1 MNIEFIKIDDQ
12 KEKSEICNIVLNDL
26 PLWFGIPESNRA
38 YCEGVKKHDF
48 IKIVSQDK
56 LVGFCSVKENNI
68 NVAEIYVMGI
78 LEKYH
83 RKGIGK
89 QLFSFLEDELQKKS
103 FLYLEVKTLDESR
116 ESYEYMKTRL
126 FYKSVGF
133 LPLDV
138 LENEWG
144 KDNPCLIMIKKL

>member
-1 MNIEFIKIDDQ
+1 MNIEFIKIDNQ
-12 KEKSEICNIVLNDL
+12 KEKSEICNIVLQDL
-26 PLWFGIPESNRA
+26 PLWFGIPEANHA
-38 YCEGVKKHDF
+38 YCEGVKKHGF

-56 LVGFCSVKENNI
+56 LVGFCSVKENNEF
-68 NVAEIYVMGI
+68 VAEIYVMGI

-89 QLFSFLEDELQKKS
+89 QLFSYIEDELQKKD

-133 LPLDV
+133 FPLDV